1 MGKKHEI
8 EPKDIK
14 KKKTKKSKKSK
25 KASAHTRGLSS
36 TAAPMLFFNPA
47 EARGKESDSS
57 ESASTSESSESRI
70 RAAGSISVLKLPKER
85 LQDVV
90 HAMADALEPIST
102 AEWTPED
109 LCRMIWILSRIKPS
123 LTVTQF
129 KVKTYKDLRKAFM
142 NRASIIRAKEG
153 AQTLDAEVRDAI
165 FYDPPKLHARAIT
178 YGFKDEWVAPA
189 KKKKPVDRGTLQQHF
204 RMQQVT
210 QIESS
215 SGVGL
220 GLPPEA
226 RPGFDLARAY
236 SMVLAKTQDSHV
248 AAGSGGGPPPER
260 SVAAETG
267 GAFAHT
273 TEPSVAAKAGGTRAP
288 PPEPYVAAI
297 AGGPFAPP
305 PEASVAEVAAASLPS
320 DTSNLVAANRAK
332 ALARRAKK
340 LALAKQEAAPKA
352 GTLEPTQGDNVR
364 SEAQDDMSR
373 PMCLICSKPLLPAEA
388 VTALP
393 CSHYFHESCIM
404 DWAEVKNLPLDQA
417 CPVHGAKPME
427 LVSDAVDDGQ
437 SGGEEVQNEADAAAL
452 GRAVAEASSAAA
464 DAF

>member
-1 MGKKHEI
+1 MLKFH
-8 EPKDIK
+8 KD
-14 KKKTKKSKKSK
+14 
-25 KASAHTRGLSS
+25 
-36 TAAPMLFFNPA
+36 
-47 EARGKESDSS
+47 
-57 ESASTSESSESRI
+57 
-70 RAAGSISVLKLPKER
+70 R

-90 HAMADALEPIST
+90 HAMADVLEPIST

-123 LTVTQF
+123 LIVSQF
-129 KVKTYKDLRKAFM
+129 KVKTYKDLGKAFM
-142 NRASIIRAKEG
+142 NRASIVRDREG
-153 AQTLDAEVRDAI
+153 AQALDAEVRDAI
-165 FYDPPKLHARAIT
+165 FYDPPKLHSRAIT

-189 KKKKPVDRGTLQQHF
+189 KKRKPVDRGPFHQHF

-215 SGVGL
+215 SGVGF
-220 GLPPEA
+220 GLPPGA
-226 RPGFDLARAY
+226 RPGLDLARDY

-260 SVAAETG
+260 IVAAQTGGAFAPPSEPSVAAETG
-267 GAFAHT
+267 GAFGHT
-273 TEPSVAAKAGGTRAP
+273 TEPSVAANAGGTRAP
-288 PPEPYVAAI
+288 PPEPSVAAN
-297 AGGPFAPP
+297 AGGPLAPP

-320 DTSNLVAANRAK
+320 DAASLVAANRAK

-364 SEAQDDMSR
+364 SETQDDMSR

>member
-36 TAAPMLFFNPA
+36 TAAPMMFFNPA

-70 RAAGSISVLKLPKER
+70 RAAGSICVLKLPKER

-90 HAMADALEPIST
+90 HAMADVLEPIST

-123 LTVTQF
+123 LIVSQF
-129 KVKTYKDLRKAFM
+129 KVKTYKDLGKAFA
-142 NRASIIRAKEG
+142 NRASIVRDREG

-165 FYDPPKLHARAIT
+165 FYDAPKLHARAIT
-178 YGFKDEWVAPA
+178 YGFKDEWVVQA
-189 KKKKPVDRGTLQQHF
+189 KKKKPVDRGPLQQHF

-226 RPGFDLARAY
+226 RPGFDLARDY

-260 SVAAETG
+260 SVAA
-267 GAFAHT
+267 
-273 TEPSVAAKAGGTRAP
+273 KADGTFAP

-437 SGGEEVQNEADAAAL
+437 SGGGEGQNEADAAAL